1 MLTFLLAH
9 PFLSLF
15 AIGGMGGFVIRAFLA
30 HQQSKRQHALA
41 MAKEHT
47 RGEMAKALTA
57 APVDERKQLAQ
68 ELLAAHDEVEKSLK

>member
-1 MLTFLLAH
+1 VIEFLFLH
-9 PFLSLF
+9 PILSLF

-41 MAKEHT
+41 MAREHT

-57 APVDERKQLAQ
+57 APVDERKALAQ
-68 ELLAAHDEVEKSLK
+68 ELLAAHDEVERGLE